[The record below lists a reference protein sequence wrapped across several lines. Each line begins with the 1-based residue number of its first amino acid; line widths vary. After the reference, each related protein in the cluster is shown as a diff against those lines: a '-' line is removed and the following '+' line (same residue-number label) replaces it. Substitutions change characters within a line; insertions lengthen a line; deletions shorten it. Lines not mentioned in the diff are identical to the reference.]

1 MQGHRNLVLNNRPI
15 KHYFIFS
22 WVIKDLNM
30 FTGGV
35 LCFCASELFFSFVLF
50 CLLA

>member
-1 MQGHRNLVLNNRPI
+1 
-15 KHYFIFS
+15 
-22 WVIKDLNM
+22 M

-50 CLLA
+50 LSFSLMSAPLFEFVVVTLFSAAVCELCL